1 MHGRKLIREIAFI
14 CFNLDNSI
22 KIYLVLVCIHRAQHV
37 ANTTYFR
44 SERFVWREEIVLFVA
59 EVLGVNIIH
68 FAVQS
73 RWTFALDSSLL
84 IVLDYDS
91 FTLKFFYEL
100 LVWHLNE
107 HVIVYF
113 MGTSAFQ
120 FSSYF
125 LVNIFLIFLIYHTI
139 FVIGDSILIENVLNF
154 FLLVLNLVGCLLFYR
169 WILGKI
175 FIRLVC
181 IGLII

>member
-1 MHGRKLIREIAFI
+1 M
-14 CFNLDNSI
+14 
-22 KIYLVLVCIHRAQHV
+22 

-59 EVLGVNIIH
+59 EVLGVNIIY

-100 LVWHLNE
+100 LV
-107 HVIVYF
+107 
-113 MGTSAFQ
+113 
-120 FSSYF
+120 
-125 LVNIFLIFLIYHTI
+125 
-139 FVIGDSILIENVLNF
+139 
-154 FLLVLNLVGCLLFYR
+154 
-169 WILGKI
+169 
-175 FIRLVC
+175 
-181 IGLII
+181 